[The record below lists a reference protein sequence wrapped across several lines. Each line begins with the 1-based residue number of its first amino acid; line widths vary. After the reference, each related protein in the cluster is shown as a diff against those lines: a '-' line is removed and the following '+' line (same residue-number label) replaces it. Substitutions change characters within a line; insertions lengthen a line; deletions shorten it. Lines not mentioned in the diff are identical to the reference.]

1 MTIQY
6 IADAAGVSRGTV
18 DRALN
23 HRGRT
28 NIEVEKRILQIA
40 CETGY
45 EPKHR
50 GKRKKLCIGIVTHLC
65 NEPFMVPVNKGILDA
80 KAELEDKGMGVI
92 IEENSSAD
100 IMAQLE
106 SLDRLEKRGIDALA
120 IMPVDSEEVRSRLI
134 HLTKESSIPIITF
147 NSDITGIKRQC
158 FIGLNNW
165 KSGQVAAGLMGMLMG
180 GSGKVLV
187 ITGSFS
193 NDASNQRL
201 DGFIDETKKSFPCL
215 EVVGVHSSF
224 DCSDEVEKIIV
235 RALNNF
241 QNLGGIFVVSSG
253 QEGIARAFDK
263 VKPSK
268 HPFVITYDRTPV
280 NEQNLLKGNVDFLID
295 QEGYFQGYKAVHML
309 HDILIKGI
317 QPTGEYIYTSINIK
331 TKYNL

>member
-134 HLTKESSIPIITF
+134 HLTKESSIPI
-147 NSDITGIKRQC
+147 
-158 FIGLNNW
+158 
-165 KSGQVAAGLMGMLMG
+165 
-180 GSGKVLV
+180 
-187 ITGSFS
+187 SFS